1 MDHPFNRDLQNV
13 LDADEAYDFL
23 PEGSWLSGGCG
34 LLAEH
39 PGATGPCAL
48 CGLV

>member
-23 PEGSWLSGGCG
+23 PEGSCFPVDAVCWRKAC
-34 LLAEH
+34 
-39 PGATGPCAL
+39 TD
-48 CGLV
+48 